1 MQEFG
6 ISEFSLIESN
16 LPTQMMTNISR
27 QLTTG
32 ALAIAGSVAAF
43 TGAASASTLITVSG
57 GSFDNSLEVTE
68 INQTGTLSKFDS
80 SLGDLVSATLTLSG
94 DFLQS
99 ITGTNT
105 SQQSQTARISTSTE
119 LLFSIAGFGG
129 TLPLIE
135 FAENTGFLSYGVGQ
149 TRAFGPFSEQLT
161 DSVTFTGT
169 DLAFFDSLGEDFEVA
184 CESFSS
190 LTVTGGGGNIDST
203 QETQASCHGSIEY
216 VYSVHQGTPEPS
228 TMLAILAVA
237 GAGAFARRKS

>member
-1 MQEFG
+1 
-6 ISEFSLIESN
+6 
-16 LPTQMMTNISR
+16 MMTNISR

-32 ALAIAGSVAAF
+32 ALAIAGSIGAF
-43 TGAASASTLITVSG
+43 TGAASASTLVTVSG
-57 GSFDNSLEVTE
+57 GSFDNDLETTE

-99 ITGTNT
+99 VTGTNT
-105 SQQSQTARISTSTE
+105 SQQSQNARISTSTE

-129 TLPLIE
+129 SLPVIE
-135 FAENTGFLSYGVGQ
+135 FTENTGFLTYSVNE
-149 TRAFGPFSEQLT
+149 TKSFGPFSELLT
-161 DSVTFTGT
+161 ASVTFTGT
-169 DLAFFDSLGEDFEVA
+169 DLAFFDSLGENFEVS

-203 QETQASCHGSIEY
+203 QETEASCHGSIEY

-228 TMLAILAVA
+228 AILGILAVA